1 MNQPTTRGDESVL
14 EAAFAGKYDNKIND
28 AIRKHVAETVNNSL
42 SSRVEAA
49 ENSAVYFAS
58 QKPCPFFASPI
69 GCRLGN
75 ARPLRHELPEQQ
87 HVPPPALPPS
97 SSTVQQPLG
106 PLTPLAAMGLSDAE
120 QPPLLLE
127 RGLLKMAPEAQ
138 RRLLGER
145 LFALVYSEQPG
156 LAAKITGMF
165 IESSSLT
172 TAELLALVEDK
183 HLYQQ
188 LT

>member
-1 MNQPTTRGDESVL
+1 
-14 EAAFAGKYDNKIND
+14 
-28 AIRKHVAETVNNSL
+28 
-42 SSRVEAA
+42 
-49 ENSAVYFAS
+49 
-58 QKPCPFFASPI
+58 
-69 GCRLGN
+69 
-75 ARPLRHELPEQQ
+75 
-87 HVPPPALPPS
+87 
-97 SSTVQQPLG
+97 
-106 PLTPLAAMGLSDAE
+106 MGLSDAE